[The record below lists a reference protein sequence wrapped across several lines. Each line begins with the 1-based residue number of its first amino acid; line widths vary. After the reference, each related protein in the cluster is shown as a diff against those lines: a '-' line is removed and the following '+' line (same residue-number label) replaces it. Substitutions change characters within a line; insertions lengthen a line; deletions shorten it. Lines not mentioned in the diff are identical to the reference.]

1 MIQPATGYL
10 PDTLR
15 SLRTKFQLT
24 QKQVAEALGVSERTV
39 YAWETDSSN
48 MKYEH
53 IRRLESLYGVSQDC
67 IFFGRESSFSELLR
81 NRKGG
86 GNFDSG

>member
-1 MIQPATGYL
+1 MIQSVSCL

-24 QKQVAEALGVSERTV
+24 VKDVAQALGVSERTMQT
-39 YAWETDSSN
+39 WEKDSSK

-53 IRRLESLYGVSQDC
+53 IRQLESLYGVSQDC
-67 IFFGRESSFSELLR
+67 IFFGREDSFSEHLR